1 MLKIDTFIIYSLF
14 QKYFFFKLFWGQG
27 RGHCPCPRDGTG
39 TGTNGDKIKILPDI
53 IQKEK
58 LSMRI
63 KNYFKTIIKV
73 FPPKFIFISFD
84 LSNDNDSEITI
95 AD

>member
-1 MLKIDTFIIYSLF
+1 MFV
-14 QKYFFFKLFWGQG
+14 Q
-27 RGHCPCPRDGTG
+27 
-39 TGTNGDKIKILPDI
+39 NVDI

-73 FPPKFIFISFD
+73 FPPKFIFISFY